1 MCFKKTAE
9 NVMHSKFHYE
19 GAACVEWTETYCDDG
34 IKMVCILMK
43 FLSFLVNIT

>member
-43 FLSFLVNIT
+43 LL

>member
-43 FLSFLVNIT
+43 FL